1 MRILIA
7 DDSHVSRRLLEAHL
21 HKWGHEVQVAVDG
34 TAAWEAMQQKDAPA
48 LAILDWMMP
57 GLDGVEICRRAR
69 ARAPAHPLYIIVLT
83 ARSEPED
90 IVQAL
95 DAGADDYVT
104 KPFHPAELQ
113 ARLGVGIRIML
124 LQREVAGRVAD
135 LEEALAHVE
144 ELHGILPICSY
155 CKRVRSDADSWHR
168 IEEYVSA
175 HSAAR
180 FSHGVCPQCVEKV
193 LKPQM
198 EELRRNRAEAAVPK
212 VEGVKVPLE
221 R

>member
-7 DDSHVSRRLLEAHL
+7 DDDRVSLRLLETDL
-21 HKWGHEVQVAVDG
+21 QKWGHEVLAVANG
-34 TAAWEAMQQKDAPA
+34 TATWEAMQKEDAPG
-48 LAILDWMMP
+48 LAIVDWMMP

-69 ARAPAHPLYIIVLT
+69 QRSPARPLYIILLT
-83 ARSEPED
+83 ARSGSGD
-90 IVQAL
+90 VVQAL

-104 KPFHPAELQ
+104 KPFDPAELR
-113 ARLGVGIRIML
+113 ARVGVGVRVVQ
-124 LQREVAGRVAD
+124 LQRDLAGRVAE
-135 LEEALAHVE
+135 LEKALAHVD

-180 FSHGVCPQCVEKV
+180 FSHGVCPECLETVI
-193 LKPQM
+193 KPQR
-198 EELRRNRAEAAVPK
+198 EELRRRPK
-212 VEGVKVPLE
+212 G
-221 R
+221 

>member
-7 DDSHVSRRLLEAHL
+7 DDDRVSLRLLETDL
-21 HKWGHEVQVAVDG
+21 QKWGHEVLGVANG
-34 TAAWEAMQQKDAPA
+34 IATWEAIQKEDAPG
-48 LAILDWMMP
+48 LAIVDWMMP

-69 ARAPAHPLYIIVLT
+69 RRSPARPLYIILLT
-83 ARSEPED
+83 ARSGSED
-90 IVQAL
+90 LVQAL

-104 KPFHPAELQ
+104 KPFDPAELR
-113 ARLGVGIRIML
+113 ARVGVGVRVVQ
-124 LQREVAGRVAD
+124 LQRDLAGRVAE
-135 LEEALAHVE
+135 LEKALAHVD

-180 FSHGVCPQCVEKV
+180 FSHGVCPECLETVI
-193 LKPQM
+193 KPQM
-198 EELRRNRAEAAVPK
+198 EELRRRPK
-212 VEGVKVPLE
+212 G
-221 R
+221 